1 MLLTLPLILM
11 IAHTMHLNLS
21 VAKHPMVDRNQECA
35 KRIYLTNLPLLLPLK
50 SMSCGTPTMIL
61 HGQLLDALMYAPY
74 PSLLVQGP
82 CTQASLSAVRR
93 HMEGKVPML
102 ASTHYP
108 SHPQVH
114 PPSREDQMSIMFR
127 VGVGLRQHVVMQG
140 LCHMKVS
147 ICLIPRRHVVH
158 NPHQLTVLLIVYRTK
173 DCT

>member
-11 IAHTMHLNLS
+11 IAHTMQLNLS
-21 VAKHPMVDRNQECA
+21 VAKHPMGDRNQEYV

-50 SMSCGTPTMIL
+50 SMNCGIPTMTL
-61 HGQLLDALMYAPY
+61 HGQLLDVPMHARY
-74 PSLLVQGP
+74 PSLLAAGP

-93 HMEGKVPML
+93 PMEVKVPML

-108 SHPQVH
+108 SHPLVH
-114 PPSREDQMSIMFR
+114 PQSREDLTSTMYW
-127 VGVGLRQHVVMQG
+127 VGVGLRPHVVMQG

-158 NPHQLTVLLIVYRTK
+158 NPHQLTVLLIVYQTK
-173 DCT
+173 EYT